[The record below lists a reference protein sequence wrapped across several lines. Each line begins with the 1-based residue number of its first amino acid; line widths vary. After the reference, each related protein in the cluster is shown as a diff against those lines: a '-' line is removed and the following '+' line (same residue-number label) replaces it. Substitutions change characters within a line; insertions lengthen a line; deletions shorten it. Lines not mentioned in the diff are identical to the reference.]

1 MDFVQT
7 WQALLLSQTQLTQGL
22 SHFTTSPS
30 LAMKVADVLIDFLPP
45 PNLPTGNPSPTK
57 SSFGTPASISSPAK
71 RGQVNPVAGFVLVL
85 KLWGVV
91 KNVLA
96 SSCLLSMAERVLDAV
111 LVKKYPISEDERL
124 QDAWTVLCSD
134 LVATC
139 FTHAVAHVLR
149 SPPPSNGG
157 DKSRL
162 EGTGSN
168 TRQDTRQGIWRV
180 VAESWRSA
188 AVGVDWE
195 TGVQLLMTAQR

>member
-1 MDFVQT
+1 
-7 WQALLLSQTQLTQGL
+7 
-22 SHFTTSPS
+22 
-30 LAMKVADVLIDFLPP
+30 
-45 PNLPTGNPSPTK
+45 
-57 SSFGTPASISSPAK
+57 
-71 RGQVNPVAGFVLVL
+71 
-85 KLWGVV
+85 
-91 KNVLA
+91 
-96 SSCLLSMAERVLDAV
+96 MAERVLDAV
-111 LVKKYPISEDERL
+111 LVKEYPISEDERL

-157 DKSRL
+157 DKPRL

-168 TRQDTRQGIWRV
+168 TRQGIWRV

>member
-1 MDFVQT
+1 
-7 WQALLLSQTQLTQGL
+7 
-22 SHFTTSPS
+22 
-30 LAMKVADVLIDFLPP
+30 
-45 PNLPTGNPSPTK
+45 
-57 SSFGTPASISSPAK
+57 
-71 RGQVNPVAGFVLVL
+71 
-85 KLWGVV
+85 
-91 KNVLA
+91 
-96 SSCLLSMAERVLDAV
+96 MAERVLDAV
-111 LVKKYPISEDERL
+111 LVKEYPISEDERL

-149 SPPPSNGG
+149 SPSSSNGG

-168 TRQDTRQGIWRV
+168 TRQDRRQGIWRV

-195 TGVQLLMTAQR
+195 TGIQLLMTAQR